1 MVLSLV
7 LSPTIFFLRYPMKNI
22 IVLLALV
29 FFISD
34 CTADARI
41 LEQLRSKSSV
51 KAKNSVPKIKKL
63 KKKTKHESRIVK
75 NAKPKEIATKEDLD
89 IRNDRVYLPKEEK
102 PFTGK
107 HEQYH
112 SNGKKYIVT
121 NYKDGKKNGL
131 LTMWDEYEHQIAQLS
146 YIDGELKD

>member
-1 MVLSLV
+1 
-7 LSPTIFFLRYPMKNI
+7 MKNI

-34 CTADARI
+34 CGADARI
-41 LEQLRSKSSV
+41 LEQLRSHSSARAKHSVLKKHKSKK
-51 KAKNSVPKIKKL
+51 KAKHVDCVV
-63 KKKTKHESRIVK
+63 KKT
-75 NAKPKEIATKEDLD
+75 KPKEIVTKADLD
-89 IRNDRVYLPKEEK
+89 IRNDLAYLPNEDK

-131 LTMWDEYEHQIAQLS
+131 FIMWDEYEHQVAQLS
-146 YIDGELKD
+146 YIDGEPKD

>member
-1 MVLSLV
+1 MKKI
-7 LSPTIFFLRYPMKNI
+7 IFI
-22 IVLLALV
+22 LAAI

-34 CTADARI
+34 CSADARV
-41 LEQLRSKSSV
+41 LEQLRAKASA
-51 KAKNSVPKIKKL
+51 KAKHAASKIKKS
-63 KKKTKHESRIVK
+63 KKKAKHENCIVT
-75 NAKPKEIATKEDLD
+75 NTKPKEIATKEDLD
-89 IRNDRVYLPKEEK
+89 IRNDLAYLPNDEK

-131 LTMWDEYEHQIAQLS
+131 LIMWDEYEHQIAQLS
-146 YIDGELKD
+146 YIDGEPKD

>member
-1 MVLSLV
+1 MKKI
-7 LSPTIFFLRYPMKNI
+7 IFI
-22 IVLLALV
+22 LAAI

-34 CTADARI
+34 CSADARV
-41 LEQLRSKSSV
+41 LEQLRAKSSA
-51 KAKNSVPKIKKL
+51 KAKHAVSKIKKS
-63 KKKTKHESRIVK
+63 KKKAKHESCIVK
-75 NAKPKEIATKEDLD
+75 NTKPKEIVTKADLD
-89 IRNDRVYLPKEEK
+89 IRDDLAYLPNEDK

-131 LTMWDEYEHQIAQLS
+131 LIMWDEYENQVAQLS
-146 YIDGELKD
+146 YIDGEPKD